1 MGVEPETRRNAMDE
15 IDTDFGVISRVS
27 LADVVEQCPEDEKVR
42 PSHPCC
48 EASRLSSRLPQMPV
62 DGEPV
67 VRIALRTRTIR
78 RPLRKHLHPETALV
92 DSFQNGNRIV
102 STQQQTD
109 EIIDGTCRPR

>member
-1 MGVEPETRRNAMDE
+1 MDE

-42 PSHPCC
+42 SSHPCR
-48 EASRLSSRLPQMPV
+48 EAGRLCSCLPQMPV

-67 VRIALRTRTIR
+67 VRIALRTSAIR
-78 RPLRKHLHPETALV
+78 RPLRKNLHPQTALV
-92 DSFQNGNRIV
+92 ECFQNGNRIV
-102 STQQQTD
+102 PTQQQTD